1 MDARPGRLI
10 ITFALGLL
18 LVPFLSQAQQPAKVL
33 RVGYLPSASPPP
45 TVFPRD
51 HVDAGGL
58 IAYGPSL
65 AETGRRMAA
74 YVDKILKGAKP
85 GDLPVEVVRRHELII
100 NLKTAREIG
109 VTIPP
114 EVLKRADQVIQ

>member
-1 MDARPGRLI
+1 M
-10 ITFALGLL
+10 
-18 LVPFLSQAQQPAKVL
+18 
-33 RVGYLPSASPPP
+33 
-45 TVFPRD
+45 
-51 HVDAGGL
+51 DAGGL
-58 IAYGPSL
+58 IAYGTSL
-65 AETGRRMAA
+65 AEAARRMAA

-85 GDLPVEVVRRHELII
+85 GDLHVEVVRRHELII